1 MGKQM
6 SEKWVRTNLNNAAG
20 SGSKGAMSLVDDL
33 KLNGAPQQGFLPE
46 RILNVS
52 NTSGGSALYSLTG
65 SGNQLTATSIGSLA
79 PELQMTLIPEM
90 TFVLGVGA
98 RSLDR

>member
-33 KLNGAPQQGFLPE
+33 KLNGAPQQGFCLNGYLMY
-46 RILNVS
+46 RTRAAGQHCILSRAVETN
-52 NTSGGSALYSLTG
+52 
-65 SGNQLTATSIGSLA
+65 
-79 PELQMTLIPEM
+79 
-90 TFVLGVGA
+90 
-98 RSLDR
+98 